1 MRPTASLLALASLVL
16 VPSIPQ
22 TRAEEAPAS
31 SEAVIAAAVLPAPSS
46 LRDSA
51 TVLGW
56 REDGGVEVLR
66 QGSGD
71 LTCLADTPGDARF
84 HVACY
89 HKALEPFMARGRELR
104 AQGVE
109 REEILRIREEEIVG
123 GRLSMPTGP
132 SALYSLTG
140 PVENYDAATGQV
152 AGGTRV
158 SVVYIPFATEA
169 STGLPPEPVTP
180 GGPWLMSAGKPWAHI
195 MIVQPAEVPADDADS
210 EADASGPAS

>member
-1 MRPTASLLALASLVL
+1 MRPTASLFALAALL
-16 VPSIPQ
+16 PALSIPQ
-22 TRAEEAPAS
+22 ARAADTPAT
-31 SEAVIAAAVLPAPSS
+31 SEAIITAAILPAPPA

-56 REDGGVEVLR
+56 REDGGVQVLR
-66 QGSGD
+66 QGSGE

-123 GRLSMPTGP
+123 GRLAMPTGP
-132 SALYSLTG
+132 SALYSLTA
-140 PVENYDAATGQV
+140 PVEDYDAATGKL

-169 STGLPPEPVTP
+169 STGLPPEPAAP

-195 MIVQPAEVPADDADS
+195 MVVQPAEATEATEAAEAGS
-210 EADASGPAS
+210 EAD

>member
-1 MRPTASLLALASLVL
+1 MRSKVSLFALASLL
-16 VPSIPQ
+16 FVPSIPQ
-22 TRAEEAPAS
+22 ARAEDAPLPPEAIIS
-31 SEAVIAAAVLPAPSS
+31 AAVLPAPPE

-66 QGSGD
+66 QGSGE

-104 AQGVE
+104 AKGVE

-123 GRLSMPTGP
+123 GRLAMPTGP
-132 SALYSLTG
+132 SALYSLTA
-140 PVENYDAATGQV
+140 PVEDYDSATGKLD
-152 AGGTRV
+152 GGTRV

-180 GGPWLMSAGKPWAHI
+180 GGPWLMSPGKPWAHI
-195 MIVQPAEVPADDADS
+195 MVVQPAEAAEAGSDAD
-210 EADASGPAS
+210 